1 MDYSDPCLKVTTH
14 SRREHL
20 PGWVIGFPGRG
31 EFAQV
36 GNSLRIL
43 VKRDQTERQK
53 RVKGRVG
60 CQDDK
65 LRSMVAMIGLL
76 FSLDSIH

>member
-1 MDYSDPCLKVTTH
+1 MTH

-20 PGWVIGFPGRG
+20 AVCVIAFPGRG

-43 VKRDQTERQK
+43 IQRTKLKRQK
-53 RVKGRVG
+53 KVRGTVG
-60 CQDDK
+60 HQDDK
-65 LRSMVAMIGLL
+65 LRSTVAVIKLL
-76 FSLDSIH
+76 LPLESIH